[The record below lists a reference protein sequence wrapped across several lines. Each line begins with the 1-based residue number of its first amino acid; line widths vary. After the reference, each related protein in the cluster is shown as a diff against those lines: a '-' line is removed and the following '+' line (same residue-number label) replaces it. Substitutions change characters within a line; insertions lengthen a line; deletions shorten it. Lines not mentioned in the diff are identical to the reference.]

1 MNIEK
6 LALGMFQANCYVVSE
21 GSEAF
26 LVDPGDRP
34 KEVLD
39 HLEEHGLKLRF
50 ILLTHGHVDHVN
62 GVDGIIEK
70 LPVPVYLHPQD
81 RSAID
86 SGTRIFGELASSTI
100 PVHDGMLI
108 PFDQHEIKVIETPG
122 HTGGGVSYL
131 IGAHLFAGDTLF
143 RHSIGRSD
151 LPGGDY
157 DQLIRSVRGKLYQ
170 LPDETIVY
178 AGHEEE
184 TTIGHEKKY
193 NMFVKGQKSK

>member
-1 MNIEK
+1 MKIEK
-6 LALGMFQANCYVVSE
+6 LALGMYQANCYVVTN

-34 KEVLD
+34 AEVLA
-39 HLEEHGLKLRF
+39 HLKDNGFTLKF
-50 ILLTHGHVDHVN
+50 ILLTHGHLDHVN
-62 GVDGIIEK
+62 GVDGIIEEM
-70 LPVPVYLHPQD
+70 PVPVYLHPKD

-86 SGTRIFGELASSTI
+86 SHTRIFGGLLSASI
-100 PVHDGMLI
+100 PVFDGMVI
-108 PFDQHEIKVIETPG
+108 PFAGSEIKVIETPG

-131 IGAHLFAGDTLF
+131 VDGHLFAGDTLF
-143 RHSIGRSD
+143 KHSIGRSD

-157 DQLIRSVRGKLYQ
+157 DQLLRSVREKLYQ
-170 LPDETIVY
+170 LPDDTIVY

-193 NMFVKGQKSK
+193 NLFVKGQPSK